1 MSKHDQR
8 RKDALIKTLQ
18 KAKDQADTALLY
30 LSANDRD
37 LEQIA
42 DMTLAL
48 EHIEIALGHL
58 EKISEQ

>member
-1 MSKHDQR
+1 LSKHDQR